1 MLAANNNENERQSNR
16 TNKQIIIIVCIYII
30 LTVSNRFSTKSNES
44 DETLKIKIQTKTN
57 I

>member
-1 MLAANNNENERQSNR
+1 MLAANNNENERHSNR